1 MKSGGG
7 LDEVEIFLQIHGEHL
22 IFDGNPLI
30 FTNLFI
36 SFEINFYKKL
46 TLLIVM
52 VEAVMINWIYVILLF
67 ILGFITYYRKSLDLF
82 GTAVMIIMGV
92 IIIFSAGAN
101 WLLLIVLFLVMS
113 LLATKYSKKYKM
125 SLGEFEGRRTSKNVI
140 SNGVVACF
148 MAAFGG
154 YYLPFVGGF
163 IGAIATATADT
174 LASEIGVLDA
184 HPRLITTFQ
193 KVDPGTNG
201 AVSVLGTAV
210 GIVGAA
216 IIGIAA
222 YLLGIMPNPLLAIGV
237 SIISG
242 TVGCFADSILGAV
255 LENRHV
261 LTNEHVNLI
270 ATIVGAL
277 VGILLL

>member
-1 MKSGGG
+1 
-7 LDEVEIFLQIHGEHL
+7 
-22 IFDGNPLI
+22 
-30 FTNLFI
+30 
-36 SFEINFYKKL
+36 
-46 TLLIVM
+46 M
-52 VEAVMINWIYVILLF
+52 VEAIMINWVYVILLF
-67 ILGFITYYRKSLDLF
+67 ILGFITYYRKSLDMF
-82 GTAVMIIMGV
+82 GSAVMIIMGI

-113 LLATKYSKKYKM
+113 LLATKFSKKYKM

-174 LASEIGVLDA
+174 LASEIGVLDPK
-184 HPRLITTFQ
+184 PRLITTFQ

-201 AVSVLGTAV
+201 AISPLGTGIA
-210 GIVGAA
+210 IVGAA

-222 YLLGIMPNPLLAIGV
+222 FILGVLPDFIPAIV
-237 SIISG
+237 VAVISG
-242 TVGCFADSILGAV
+242 TVGCFADSILGA
-255 LENRHV
+255 LFENQGW
-261 LTNEHVNLI
+261 LTNEHVNLF
-270 ATIVGAL
+270 ATIVGAI
-277 VGILLL
+277 VGILMMTFVF

>member
-1 MKSGGG
+1 
-7 LDEVEIFLQIHGEHL
+7 
-22 IFDGNPLI
+22 
-30 FTNLFI
+30 
-36 SFEINFYKKL
+36 
-46 TLLIVM
+46 M

-82 GTAVMIIMGV
+82 GSAVMIIMGIV
-92 IIIFSAGAN
+92 IIFSAGAN

-113 LLATKYSKKYKM
+113 LVATKFSKKYKM
-125 SLGEFEGRRTSKNVI
+125 SLGEFEGRRASKNVI

-154 YYLPFVGGF
+154 YFSPFVGGF

-174 LASEIGVLDA
+174 LASEIGVLDP
-184 HPRLITTFQ
+184 HPRLITTLQ

-201 AVSVLGTAV
+201 AVSVLGTTV
-210 GIVGAA
+210 GIIGAA
-216 IIGIAA
+216 IIGIAS
-222 YLLGIMPNPLLAIGV
+222 YFLGIMPNPLMAIVV

-242 TVGCFADSILGAV
+242 TVGCFMDSILGAV
-255 LENRHV
+255 FENHGF
-261 LTNEHVNLI
+261 LTNEHVNLM

>member
-1 MKSGGG
+1 
-7 LDEVEIFLQIHGEHL
+7 
-22 IFDGNPLI
+22 
-30 FTNLFI
+30 
-36 SFEINFYKKL
+36 
-46 TLLIVM
+46 M
-52 VEAVMINWIYVILLF
+52 VEAIMINWVYVILLF

-82 GTAVMIIMGV
+82 GSAVMIIMGIV
-92 IIIFSAGAN
+92 IIFSAGTN
-101 WLLLIVLFLVMS
+101 WLLLIILFLVMS
-113 LLATKYSKKYKM
+113 LLATKYSKKYKQ

-174 LASEIGVLDA
+174 LASEIGVLDQ

-201 AVSVLGTAV
+201 AVSGLGTAI

-222 YLLGIMPNPLLAIGV
+222 YFLGIMDNPLLAIGV
-237 SIISG
+237 AIISG
-242 TVGCFADSILGAV
+242 TVGCFADSILGA
-255 LENRHV
+255 LFENRH
-261 LTNEHVNLI
+261 LI
-270 ATIVGAL
+270 FKFHFN
-277 VGILLL
+277 ILNCHLNKLF

>member
-1 MKSGGG
+1 
-7 LDEVEIFLQIHGEHL
+7 
-22 IFDGNPLI
+22 
-30 FTNLFI
+30 
-36 SFEINFYKKL
+36 
-46 TLLIVM
+46 
-52 VEAVMINWIYVILLF
+52 MINWVYVILLF
-67 ILGFITYYRKSLDLF
+67 ILGFITYYRKSLDIF
-82 GTAVMIIMGV
+82 GSAVMIIMGI

-113 LLATKYSKKYKM
+113 LAATKYSRKYKM

-154 YYLPFVGGF
+154 FYLPFAGGF

-174 LASEIGVLDA
+174 LASEIGVLDP
-184 HPRLITTFQ
+184 HPRLITNFQ
-193 KVDPGTNG
+193 SVDPGTNG

-216 IIGIAA
+216 IIGIAS
-222 YLLGIMPNPLLAIGV
+222 YLLGIMPDPVIAIMV

-255 LENRHV
+255 FENRH
-261 LTNEHVNLI
+261 LITNEHVNLI

>member
-1 MKSGGG
+1 
-7 LDEVEIFLQIHGEHL
+7 
-22 IFDGNPLI
+22 
-30 FTNLFI
+30 
-36 SFEINFYKKL
+36 
-46 TLLIVM
+46 
-52 VEAVMINWIYVILLF
+52 MINWVYVVLLF
-67 ILGFITYYRKSLDLF
+67 ILGFITYYRKSLDMF
-82 GTAVMIIMGV
+82 GSVVMVIMGI
-92 IIIFSAGAN
+92 IIIFSAGTN

-113 LLATKYSKKYKM
+113 LLATKFSKKYKM

-163 IGAIATATADT
+163 IGAIATATSDT
-174 LASEIGVLDA
+174 LASEIGVLDP

-222 YLLGIMPNPLLAIGV
+222 YLLGIMPHPFLSIGV
-237 SIISG
+237 AIISG
-242 TVGCFADSILGAV
+242 TVGCFMDSILGA
-255 LENRHV
+255 LFENRH
-261 LTNEHVNLI
+261 LITNEHVNLI

>member
-1 MKSGGG
+1 
-7 LDEVEIFLQIHGEHL
+7 
-22 IFDGNPLI
+22 
-30 FTNLFI
+30 
-36 SFEINFYKKL
+36 
-46 TLLIVM
+46 
-52 VEAVMINWIYVILLF
+52 MINWAYVVILF
-67 ILGFITYYRKSLDLF
+67 ILGFITYRRKSLDFF
-82 GTAVMIIMGV
+82 GSAVMIIMGV
-92 IIIFSAGAN
+92 VIIFSAGTN

-113 LLATKYSKKYKM
+113 LLATKHSRKYKM

-174 LASEIGVLDA
+174 LASEIGVLDK

-201 AVSVLGTAV
+201 AVSALGTSI

-222 YLLGIMPNPLLAIGV
+222 YFLGIVANPLSAILV
-237 SIISG
+237 SVISG
-242 TVGCFADSILGAV
+242 TVGCFMDSILGA
-255 LENRHV
+255 LFENRGFI
-261 LTNEHVNLI
+261 TNEHVNLL
-270 ATIVGAL
+270 ATIVGAI
-277 VGILLL
+277 VGIMLI

>member
-1 MKSGGG
+1 
-7 LDEVEIFLQIHGEHL
+7 
-22 IFDGNPLI
+22 
-30 FTNLFI
+30 
-36 SFEINFYKKL
+36 
-46 TLLIVM
+46 
-52 VEAVMINWIYVILLF
+52 MINWAYVIILF
-67 ILGFITYYRKSLDLF
+67 ILGFITYKRKSLDFF
-82 GTAVMIIMGV
+82 GSTVMIIMGIV
-92 IIIFSAGAN
+92 IIFSAGAN
-101 WLLLIVLFLVMS
+101 WLLLIILFLILS

-184 HPRLITTFQ
+184 HPRLITTLQ

-201 AVSVLGTAV
+201 AVSVLGTGV
-210 GIVGAA
+210 GIIGAA

-222 YLLGIMPNPLLAIGV
+222 YFLGIVENPLSAIIV

-242 TVGCFADSILGAV
+242 TVGCFMDSILGAV
-255 LENRHV
+255 FENHGF

-277 VGILLL
+277 VGILLI